1 MDEGAK
7 CIELPVC
14 LKGVESGLGD
24 GDIEAVDEG
33 GVLIG
38 LEVEVSGALESEDFF
53 FGLEREGGGVV
64 SRWGGFASEQQ
75 AEREQ
80 KEKRRSNG

>member
-38 LEVEVSGALESEDFF
+38 LEVEVSGPLEAEDFF
-53 FGLEREGGGVV
+53 FGLEREERRVV
-64 SRWGGFASEQQ
+64 SCWGGFASEQQ
-75 AEREQ
+75 AERE
-80 KEKRRSNG
+80 